1 MQKQLEAYENDLISA
16 HDLKLGRVRIEQE
29 RDALEK
35 HLKFLKSRKII
46 PSEIRANVSEQL
58 HDILGSDRVKAKKS
72 MGLLLEQIVIDSPN
86 IDIHWHL

>member
-16 HDLKLGRVRIEQE
+16 HDLKLGRARIEQE
-29 RDALEK
+29 RDALHK
-35 HLKFLKSRKII
+35 QLNLLKSRSII
-46 PSEIRANVSEQL
+46 PSEIRANVTEQL

>member
-1 MQKQLEAYENDLISA
+1 
-16 HDLKLGRVRIEQE
+16 VT
-29 RDALEK
+29 
-35 HLKFLKSRKII
+35 
-46 PSEIRANVSEQL
+46 EQL